1 MSSSTNPILG
11 SATLPLGNVV
21 TNPVPPSTAP
31 HSTLTQND
39 FLKLLVAQMSA
50 QDPLNPQSNTDFAAQ
65 MAQFSALQT
74 SQLTQS
80 DMSLLQASQQVQQA
94 NSFIGRS
101 VTLQAN
107 DGTQPAGFVT
117 GVRMVS
123 GVPKLVVNGSL
134 YDLGQVLSISAPLP
148 AQSPG
153 TPSPVTPA
161 PTPAPTPSPA
171 PFPGPLPGPLPV
183 TQPPFSLPV
192 TRPALPYAQ

>member
-1 MSSSTNPILG
+1 MPSSTNPILAAG
-11 SATLPLGNVV
+11 TLPKGNVV
-21 TNPVPPSTAP
+21 ENPVPPSNTP
-31 HSTLTQND
+31 HNTLTQND

-107 DGTQPAGFVT
+107 DGTQPAGLVT
-117 GVRMVS
+117 GIQMVS

-148 AQSPG
+148 AQSP
-153 TPSPVTPA
+153 V
-161 PTPAPTPSPA
+161 TPSPA
-171 PFPGPLPGPLPV
+171 PSPAPLPRPLPV
-183 TQPPFSLPV
+183 TQPPVSQPV
-192 TRPALPYAQ
+192 PRPPLPYAQ